1 MILLQLKK
9 FMMLYFQ
16 RRRRSSSLGLRLME
30 KVLLF
35 TVVMKGVVRS
45 LTLIIKFVTIARRRN
60 ASKRIATSCRIE
72 IIGCNKEGKA
82 TKISSEANVAKNYY
96 SDGEVFFFFLDGNFN
111 LARIWSLIQ
120 LVFSYVSQLRFV
132 FNV

>member
-1 MILLQLKK
+1 
-9 FMMLYFQ
+9 
-16 RRRRSSSLGLRLME
+16 ME

-45 LTLIIKFVTIARRRN
+45 LTLVIKFVTIARRRN

-96 SDGEVFFFFLDGNFN
+96 SDGEGFFFLDGNFN

>member
-1 MILLQLKK
+1 
-9 FMMLYFQ
+9 
-16 RRRRSSSLGLRLME
+16 ME

-45 LTLIIKFVTIARRRN
+45 LTLVIKFVTIARRRN

-96 SDGEVFFFFLDGNFN
+96 SDGEDFFSGQQLQPGED
-111 LARIWSLIQ
+111 
-120 LVFSYVSQLRFV
+120 LVFDTACFFICVATEICFQRVKKFPKLW
-132 FNV
+132 